1 MEKMTFKITLILLI
15 ISSYSCTL
23 SQECN
28 ADLNFL
34 IGLTGDYGGV
44 QYVPSDYRRGGENY
58 ITYFRKSDTR
68 ALIAFKKE
76 LIDNKIDFEE
86 IPDSE
91 RASHVYISSKSC
103 ASHIRNYFNFE
114 KEFSIY
120 INEES
125 DLEHDVYVGRIKEQK
140 FKTTEQKLNYLKGVF
155 IRYCQKL
162 SDDTFK
168 FNFTNS
174 SVHFE
179 FVQKILDQLGEKILM
194 CEESLNQIPN
204 HQSILFEPSNRLKK
218 KLNSPRWPARSSGG
232 GELACCKQGCV
243 WCQIKSN

>member
-1 MEKMTFKITLILLI
+1 MEKIIFNVTFFLF
-15 ISSYSCTL
+15 ISSHIGYAQI
-23 SQECN
+23 QECN
-28 ADLNFL
+28 TDLSFL
-34 IGLTGDYGGV
+34 VGLMGDYGGV

-120 INEES
+120 IDEES

-140 FKTTEQKLNYLKGVF
+140 IKTTEQKLNYLKGVF
-155 IRYCQKL
+155 IRYGQKL
-162 SDDTFK
+162 NGDTFK
-168 FNFTNS
+168 FSFTNS

-179 FVQKILDQLGEKILM
+179 FVKKILNQLGEKIILSKKRM
-194 CEESLNQIPN
+194 NQTPT
-204 HQSILFEPSNRLKK
+204 HQSILFEPSIKLKNELDSLIK
-218 KLNSPRWPARSSGG
+218 ESP
-232 GELACCKQGCV
+232 K
-243 WCQIKSN
+243 

>member
-1 MEKMTFKITLILLI
+1 MEKIIFNVTFFLF
-15 ISSYSCTL
+15 ISSHIGYAQI
-23 SQECN
+23 QECN
-28 ADLNFL
+28 TDLGFL
-34 IGLTGDYGGV
+34 VGLMGDYGGV
-44 QYVPSDYRRGGENY
+44 QYVPSDYHRGGENY

-120 INEES
+120 IDEES

-155 IRYCQKL
+155 IRYGQKL

-218 KLNSPRWPARSSGG
+218 KLNSNSPKRHRT
-232 GELACCKQGCV
+232 QT
-243 WCQIKSN
+243 